1 MAQKLETTLGYLLDF
16 SGGQGAGA
24 ANYIVY
30 APDMDT
36 NFALIRSSVNQLV
49 DEVIAIQGSNAILVL
64 DLIRA
69 DDPGGPLV
77 SSGFVGDHS
86 YQASIVTTTSADDT
100 VRITAGTV
108 FGDNGLRLTL
118 GSTTDLI
125 GSGPLDTFF
134 VFVDANGL
142 PGLSTSAGAGVL
154 DIWTVDWDGSAF
166 LPATLV
172 VLTDYLVDGDD
183 FQDQLTVAGDATVPA
198 QTHTRIANRHENVD
212 RIFNGNTV
220 NIVPGGP
227 VLGVIGTP
235 GLASGARLAR
245 SSITTVTIGTAAL
258 QSHARDTTRVF
269 TISWTG
275 TLSAVITAAGAGG
288 LDTGAEAASTWYA
301 VHVIGDTSRVNATA
315 ALLSLSAT
323 APTLPAGYDVFRR
336 LGWVRNDAGS
346 NFIDFI
352 QFGEGQRRLIKYVDA
367 VSNRQV
373 LTAGAATVV
382 TAIALAALVPTTS
395 QEAYIH
401 AFQNGTQVADL
412 LNGTAGAILATVQ
425 LGNELALSSFPT
437 DGSQNVAYNHPAA
450 GGLLDVCL
458 EGYGDDI

>member
-36 NFALIRSSVNQLV
+36 NFALIRTSVNQLV

-86 YQASIVTTTSADDT
+86 YQASIITTTSADDT
-100 VRITAGTV
+100 VRITPGTV
-108 FGDNGLRLTL
+108 FGDNGLRITL
-118 GSTTDLI
+118 ASTTDLI

-198 QTHTRIANRHENVD
+198 QTHTRVANRMENVE
-212 RIFNGNTV
+212 RILNGDPT

-227 VLGVIGTP
+227 TLGVIGTP
-235 GLASGARLAR
+235 GMMEGARLAR
-245 SSITTVTIGTAAL
+245 ASASTATIGTASL
-258 QSHARDTTRVF
+258 DSHVRDSTNAYTM
-269 TISWTG
+269 SWTG
-275 TLSAVITAAGAGG
+275 TLTADITAAGAGG
-288 LDTGAEAASTWYA
+288 LDTGSEAASTWYA
-301 VHVIGDTSRVNATA
+301 VHVIGDTSRVNATDVM
-315 ALLSLSAT
+315 LSLSAT

-336 LGWVRNDAGS
+336 VGWVRNDGS
-346 NFIDFI
+346 SNLIDFI
-352 QFGEGQRRLIKYVDA
+352 QFGSDQHRRIKYVDA

-373 LTAGAATVV
+373 LTAGSATAV
-382 TAIALAALVPTTS
+382 TAIALAALMPTTS
-395 QEAYIH
+395 QEAFIH
-401 AFQNGTQVADL
+401 AFQNGTQIADL
-412 LNGTAGAILATVQ
+412 YNGTAGAILAQ
-425 LGNELALSSFPT
+425 LQVGNELDLSSFPT
-437 DGSQNVAYNHPAA
+437 DASQNIAYDHPAA
-450 GGLLDVCL
+450 GGSLDIWL
-458 EGYGDDI
+458 EGYGDDL